1 MCTFFAKYFFLSLSG
16 DYSKLLLEKEGAA
29 MKYNI
34 LSDILKQA
42 RIDKGI
48 SQEILAERLFV
59 TKSAV
64 SNWEQGNRIPDILM
78 LAKIADCLD
87 LDIASLV
94 NATTGQNKTPN
105 VIMVDDEKIILNGGI
120 PIIKSVI
127 PNAEVTGFTKPSDA
141 VQYAKENKVDLA
153 FLDIEM
159 GMTSGLDVC
168 QDLLNCNPKTN
179 VIYLT
184 AYMEYSFDA
193 WKTGAS
199 GFTLKPLTAD
209 GIREQ
214 LSRLRYPFLLGEIE

>member
-1 MCTFFAKYFFLSLSG
+1 MNSEF
-16 DYSKLLLEKEGAA
+16 SK
-29 MKYNI
+29 
-34 LSDILKQA
+34 ILKKK
-42 RIDKGI
+42 RHEMGI
-48 SQEILAERLFV
+48 SQETLAKKLFV
-59 TKSAV
+59 TKAAV
-64 SNWEQGNRIPDILM
+64 SNWEKGNRIPDTDMVI
-78 LAKIADCLD
+78 KIAKCLD
-87 LDIASLV
+87 IDISVLMSDG
-94 NATTGQNKTPN
+94 NETPN
-105 VIMVDDEKIILNGGI
+105 VIIVDDEKIILKGGI

-168 QDLLNCNPKTN
+168 QNLLDCNPKTN

-199 GFTLKPLTAD
+199 GFMLKPLTAD

>member
-1 MCTFFAKYFFLSLSG
+1 MSNHFSNNLKTARKSKGLSQ
-16 DYSKLLLEKEGAA
+16 KT
-29 MKYNI
+29 
-34 LSDILKQA
+34 
-42 RIDKGI
+42 
-48 SQEILAERLFV
+48 LAEMLFV
-59 TKSAV
+59 
-64 SNWEQGNRIPDILM
+64 SNTTVARWEKGTRLPDAEMI
-78 LAKIADCLD
+78 AKIAECLD
-87 LDIASLV
+87 VDVALLLSIGNEA
-94 NATTGQNKTPN
+94 PN
-105 VIMVDDEKIILNGGI
+105 VIIVDDEKIILKGGI

-127 PNAEVTGFTKPSDA
+127 PGANIVGFTKPSDA

-168 QDLLNCNPKTN
+168 QDLLDCNPKTN

-199 GFTLKPLTAD
+199 GFMLKPLTAD

-214 LSRLRYPFLLGEIE
+214 LSRLRYPFVSEGVAE

>member
-1 MCTFFAKYFFLSLSG
+1 MNSEF
-16 DYSKLLLEKEGAA
+16 SKK
-29 MKYNI
+29 MK
-34 LSDILKQA
+34 KK
-42 RIDKGI
+42 RHEMGI
-48 SQEILAERLFV
+48 SQETLAKKLFV
-59 TKSAV
+59 TKAAV
-64 SNWEQGNRIPDILM
+64 SNWEKGNRIPDTDMVIRI
-78 LAKIADCLD
+78 AKCLD
-87 LDIASLV
+87 IDISVLMSDG
-94 NATTGQNKTPN
+94 NETPN
-105 VIMVDDEKIILNGGI
+105 VIIVDDEKIILKGGI

-168 QDLLNCNPKTN
+168 QDLLDCNPKTN

-199 GFTLKPLTAD
+199 GFMLKPLTAD

>member
-1 MCTFFAKYFFLSLSG
+1 MNSEF
-16 DYSKLLLEKEGAA
+16 SK
-29 MKYNI
+29 
-34 LSDILKQA
+34 ILKKK
-42 RIDKGI
+42 RHEMGI
-48 SQEILAERLFV
+48 SQETLAKKLFV
-59 TKSAV
+59 TKAAV
-64 SNWEQGNRIPDILM
+64 SNWEKGNRIPDTDMVI
-78 LAKIADCLD
+78 KIAKCLD
-87 LDIASLV
+87 IDISVLMSDG
-94 NATTGQNKTPN
+94 NETPN
-105 VIMVDDEKIILNGGI
+105 VIIVDDEKIILKGGI

-168 QDLLNCNPKTN
+168 QDLLDCNPKTN

-199 GFTLKPLTAD
+199 GFMLKPLTAD
-209 GIREQ
+209 GISEQ

>member
-1 MCTFFAKYFFLSLSG
+1 MSNHFSNNLKTARKSKGLSQ
-16 DYSKLLLEKEGAA
+16 KT
-29 MKYNI
+29 
-34 LSDILKQA
+34 
-42 RIDKGI
+42 
-48 SQEILAERLFV
+48 LAEMLFV
-59 TKSAV
+59 
-64 SNWEQGNRIPDILM
+64 SNTTVARWEKGTRLPDAEMI
-78 LAKIADCLD
+78 AKIAECLD
-87 LDIASLV
+87 VDVALLLSIG
-94 NATTGQNKTPN
+94 NETPN
-105 VIMVDDEKIILNGGI
+105 VIIVDDEKIILKGGI

-127 PNAEVTGFTKPSDA
+127 PGANIVGFTKPSDA

-168 QDLLNCNPKTN
+168 QDLLDCNPKTN

-199 GFTLKPLTAD
+199 GFMLKPLTAD
-209 GIREQ
+209 GISEQ

>member
-1 MCTFFAKYFFLSLSG
+1 MNSEF
-16 DYSKLLLEKEGAA
+16 SK
-29 MKYNI
+29 
-34 LSDILKQA
+34 ILKKK
-42 RIDKGI
+42 RHEMGI
-48 SQEILAERLFV
+48 SQETLAKKLFV
-59 TKSAV
+59 TKAAV
-64 SNWEQGNRIPDILM
+64 SNWEKGNRIPDTDMVI
-78 LAKIADCLD
+78 KIAKCLD
-87 LDIASLV
+87 IDISVLMSDG
-94 NATTGQNKTPN
+94 NETPN
-105 VIMVDDEKIILNGGI
+105 VIIVDDEKIILKGGI

-168 QDLLNCNPKTN
+168 QDLLDCNPKTN

-199 GFTLKPLTAD
+199 GFMLKPLTAD